1 MIELLDLSDEWQSF
15 TPLELFEKFECHA
28 EALLTDSTFLST
40 LEGWPGLQELKSFTN
55 QNWWKR
61 RSRAQQR
68 HNRPGQRQAS
78 QESCTES
85 QSMDTLG
92 FDLSQEES
100 NLEAETAAV
109 EFHGKTG
116 RKGTSSLRPRL
127 PSVLHTPGTPTRR
140 DDSDSDVLD
149 VGKVSSDDDCQ
160 IIEPKN
166 FSLGFKTKSSNKRVL
181 GEDPS
186 ANASKRPRKTRNEA
200 ATRNPRNRPSL
211 PFKFGRGRPALTTVP
226 VHPLCCHFSDDRS
239 QSPLT
244 PSTRRLFVVPSHDA
258 RMSRHVRGQR
268 RLRRKSTNITV
279 YIELK
284 FEML

>member
-55 QNWWKR
+55 QNWWRR

-68 HNRPGQRQAS
+68 QNQPRQRQPS
-78 QESCTES
+78 QESCTGS
-85 QSMDTLG
+85 QSMDTIS
-92 FDLSQEES
+92 FDLTQEQS
-100 NLEAETAAV
+100 NLEAETAAI
-109 EFHGKTG
+109 EFHGKIG

-127 PSVLHTPGTPTRR
+127 SSVLHTPGTPTRH
-140 DDSDSDVLD
+140 DDSDSDILD
-149 VGKVSSDDDCQ
+149 VGKVSSDDECQ
-160 IIEPKN
+160 IIEPKKN
-166 FSLGFKTKSSNKRVL
+166 LSSDFKTKSFNKRIL
-181 GEDPS
+181 GEDQS

-200 ATRNPRNRPSL
+200 ATRNPRNQPSI

-226 VHPLCCHFSDDRS
+226 VHPLCCHFSDNRS

-244 PSTRRLFVVPSHDA
+244 PSRRQPFVVTSHDA
-258 RMSRHVRGQR
+258 HMSRHVRGQR
-268 RLRRKSTNITV
+268 RLRRK
-279 YIELK
+279 
-284 FEML
+284 